1 MKLYAIVVF
10 LLFFNLKSK
19 AQEVENGYRSGRYQ
33 TFSKDGAWCW
43 FSDPRAVY
51 LNGKIYSGWVAADGS
66 IVVGSYDQETAEIK
80 QVNLFPTFNKDDHA
94 NPTFLIL
101 PDKRIM
107 VFFSAH
113 NGKGFGEEKPAIFYT
128 TSKKPEDISEWETL
142 QRKTENVEGP
152 KGFCYTNPVMLSA
165 ENNRIYIFWRG
176 GDWKPT
182 FSYTDDFGVTWSQPF
197 TLVKSSLNE
206 GKRPYVKVSSNGKD
220 EIYFAFTDGH
230 PGNEPLNSIYY
241 LKYRVG
247 KFYKADGTV
256 VGSMHS
262 LPLEHEDCD
271 IVYDANQ
278 AFKVS
283 RNGVR
288 SWIWDVSSDKS
299 GNPVLVYTRLPA
311 ETKHEYYYAKWNGD
325 TWLDYKISSAGSFF
339 PRYPKT
345 KEMQEPEPHYSGGV
359 YLDHENTNVVY
370 YSRPIGDIFEI
381 FKAETKDAGATWVE
395 VSITSNST
403 KDNVRPFAIRG
414 AGDDA
419 KAQVLW
425 MYNDQYTHYKEFK
438 ARIKMDLLEKKK
450 E

>member
-1 MKLYAIVVF
+1 MKLHVLAVIFLVF
-10 LLFFNLKSK
+10 NVQVE
-19 AQEVENGYRSGRYQ
+19 AQEVKNGYSADQYQ
-33 TFSKDGAWCW
+33 TFSEDGAWCW
-43 FSDPRAVY
+43 FSDPRAVH
-51 LNGKIYSGWVAADGS
+51 LNGKIYSGWVSSDGS
-66 IVVGSYDQETAEIK
+66 IMVGSYDERTAEIK
-80 QVNLFPTFNKDDHA
+80 EVNLFPKFNKDDHA
-94 NPTFLIL
+94 NPSFIIL

-113 NGKGFGEEKPAIFYT
+113 NGKGFGEEKPAIFYA

-152 KGFCYTNPVMLSA
+152 KGFCYTNPVMLSE

-182 FSYTDDFGVTWSQPF
+182 FSYTDDFGSTWSKPI

-241 LKYRVG
+241 VKYKAG

-256 VGSMHS
+256 VGSMDS

-271 IVYDANQ
+271 VVYDANK
-278 AFKVS
+278 AFHES

-288 SWIWDVSSDKS
+288 AWIWDVSSDEK
-299 GNPVLVYTRLPA
+299 GNPVVVYTRLPT
-311 ETKHEYYYAKWNGD
+311 ETRHEYYYATWHGD
-325 TWLDYKISSAGSFF
+325 SWKNAKVSAAGSFF
-339 PRYPKT
+339 PRFNRT

-359 YLDHENTNVVY
+359 HLDHENTNVVY
-370 YSRPIGDIFEI
+370 YSRPVGDIFEI
-381 FKAETKDAGATWVE
+381 FKAETKDAGETWEE

-414 AGDDA
+414 AGNDA
-419 KAQVLW
+419 QTQLLW
-425 MYNDQYTHYKEFK
+425 LFNDRYAHYKDFK
-438 ARIKMDLLEKKK
+438 TRVKMSLLRKK